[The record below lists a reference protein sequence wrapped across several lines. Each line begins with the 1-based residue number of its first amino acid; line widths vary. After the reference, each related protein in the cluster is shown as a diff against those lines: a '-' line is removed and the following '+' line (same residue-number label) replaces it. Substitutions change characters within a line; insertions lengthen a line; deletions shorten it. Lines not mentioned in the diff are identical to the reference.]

1 MLYDFRLPDI
11 GEGVHEATVLE
22 WKRAVGDAVEEGEVL
37 AAVETDK
44 VVAEIPSPR
53 SGVIRKL
60 GARAE
65 QSIQVGEILAQIE
78 IQTADQGISGE
89 SASVVGSVESSAR
102 LLEASSEGVAGDSP
116 AGSSTTPDKGRTS
129 TTSSGK
135 TEPKPKAT
143 PVARR
148 LAAMEGIDFASIQ
161 GSGPS
166 GRILKDDI
174 LSEIDSRGN
183 GTKGLSSGG
192 TATRGP
198 GSTPSDM
205 APPGIRGEQ
214 LSTLRRTV
222 AQNMEASWQIPAAV
236 IHDFAVVDDLV
247 ESRAALNREA
257 GSSPLPKLSFLPFFI
272 KAAAVSVKHYPVLNA
287 WYDSERQVVEPQ
299 DAANIGFALDTD
311 QGLTV
316 PVIEEADKLSLS
328 EIQELVNRRR
338 EEAANRNLRIEHL
351 RGGTF
356 TLSNYGSIGGTYG
369 RPLILPPQVA
379 ILGLGRIHQAPVARE
394 GRLEVATI
402 LPLSLVFDH
411 RVCDGSYAVKFLNH
425 FIELVSKPIRILR

>member
-1 MLYDFRLPDI
+1 MIYDFRLPDI

-22 WKRAVGDAVEEGEVL
+22 WKRTVGDAVKEGEVL
-37 AAVETDK
+37 AVVETDK

-78 IQTADQGISGE
+78 MPTADKDISGE

-102 LLEASSEGVAGDSP
+102 LLEASSEGVEEGSAV
-116 AGSSTTPDKGRTS
+116 GSSSTAAEGR

-135 TEPKPKAT
+135 TERKPKAT

-148 LAAMEGIDFASIQ
+148 LAAMEGIELARVR

-166 GRILKDDI
+166 GRILKEDI
-174 LSEIDSRGN
+174 LSAIDSRGN
-183 GTKGLSSGG
+183 GTNRPGSGLTAAGG
-192 TATRGP
+192 T
-198 GSTPSDM
+198 GSAPRESP
-205 APPGIRGEQ
+205 PPGIRGER

-222 AQNMEASWQIPAAV
+222 ARNMEASWQIPAAA
-236 IHDFAVVDDLV
+236 IHDFALVDDLV
-247 ESRAALNREA
+247 EARSALNRDA
-257 GSSPLPKLSFLPFFI
+257 GSSPHPKLSFLPFFI
-272 KAAAVSVKHYPVLNA
+272 KAAAMSVKHYPLLNA
-287 WYDSERQVVEPQ
+287 WYDAKRQVAEPKH
-299 DAANIGFALDTD
+299 AANIGFALDTE

-316 PVIEEADKLSLS
+316 PVIEEADRLSLS
-328 EIQELVNRRR
+328 EIQELVNQRRG
-338 EEAANRNLRIEHL
+338 EAVNRDLRIEHL

-394 GRLEVATI
+394 GQLAVATI
-402 LPLSLVFDH
+402 LPLSFVFDH
-411 RVCDGSYAVKFLNH
+411 RVCDGSYAVRFLNH
-425 FIELVSKPIRILR
+425 FIELISSPIRILR